1 MLARNQKEFIE
12 LFNSIEDPR
21 EDGRVLYPIAEIL
34 FLVIAGVLS
43 CAESWREIV
52 CYGNMN
58 IEFLRN
64 YLPFAQGIPSKSVL
78 SRVFG
83 IIDKKIMERFLIDF
97 AAWFQAKSSSI
108 TDPQREVIALDG
120 KKIRGSGIH
129 LLHALA
135 TQAGIVLCQ
144 VDIDNKNNESVKIP
158 EILDTLEVSGAVVTA
173 DALNCQKAIAKKI
186 VEKGADYFLALKGNQ
201 GTLFEDAKSYFVNKE
216 GLDFIEDIN
225 KEHGRLEIRKCW
237 STSNIDWLKG
247 GHCDWVGLKSI
258 CYIERER
265 HIKDKISKE
274 VALYI
279 SSTDAIAKNH
289 LYYSRQHW
297 DVENK
302 LHWVL
307 DVIFNEDHS
316 TFMARNAAQNMGIVR
331 KLIINMIRRYKK
343 TTGDQTAIKTVRKAS
358 SWSVNATAKVL
369 NFMVAN

>member
-12 LFNSIEDPR
+12 LFNTIEDPR
-21 EDGRVLYPIAEIL
+21 EDGKILYPIAEIL

-52 CYGNMN
+52 RYGNMN
-58 IEFLRN
+58 IEFLRH
-64 YLPFAQGIPSKSVL
+64 YLPFNQGIPSKSVL

-83 IIDKKIMERFLIDF
+83 MIDKKVMERFLIDF
-97 AAWFQAKSSSI
+97 AAWFQAKSTSI
-108 TDPQREVIALDG
+108 NDVKKEVIALDG
-120 KKIRGSGIH
+120 KRIRGSGVH

-158 EILDTLEVSGAVVTA
+158 EILDKLQISGAVVTA
-173 DALNCQKAIAKKI
+173 DALNCQKTIAKKI
-186 VEKGADYFLALKGNQ
+186 IEKEADYFLALKGNQ
-201 GTLFEDAKSYFVNKE
+201 GTLFEDAKTYFIKKE
-216 GLDFIEDIN
+216 GLDFIEEIN
-225 KEHGRLEIRKCW
+225 KEHGRVEIRRCW
-237 STSNIDWLKG
+237 STSNIDWLKE
-247 GHCDWVGLKSI
+247 GHPDWVELKSI

-279 SSTDAIAKNH
+279 SSTEAVAKNH

-316 TFMARNAAQNMGIVR
+316 TFMAHNAAQNMGIVR

-358 SWSVNATAKVL
+358 SWSVKETAKVL

>member
-12 LFNSIEDPR
+12 LFNTIEDPR
-21 EDGRVLYPIAEIL
+21 EDGKILYSIAEIL

-52 CYGNMN
+52 RYGNMN

-64 YLPFAQGIPSKSVL
+64 YLPFNNGIPSRSVL

-83 IIDKKIMERFLIDF
+83 LINKKVMEKFLIDF
-97 AAWFQAKSSSI
+97 AAWFQTKLTSPASSEK
-108 TDPQREVIALDG
+108 EVIALDG
-120 KKIRGSGIH
+120 KRIRGSDIH

-135 TQAGIVLCQ
+135 TQSGVVLCQ
-144 VDIDNKNNESVKIP
+144 VDIDNKNNESIKIP
-158 EILDTLEVSGAVVTA
+158 EVLEELEISDTVVTA
-173 DALNCQKAIAKKI
+173 DALNCQKTIATKIIQKK
-186 VEKGADYFLALKGNQ
+186 ADYFLSLKGNQ
-201 GTLFEDAKSYFVNKE
+201 GTLFEDAKTYFINKE
-216 GLDFIEDIN
+216 GLDFIEEIN
-225 KEHGRLEIRKCW
+225 KEHGRVEVRRCW
-237 STSNIDWLKG
+237 STSNINWLKE
-247 GHCDWVGLKSI
+247 GHPDWVGLKSI

-274 VALYI
+274 IALYI

-297 DVENK
+297 GVENK

-307 DVIFNEDHS
+307 DVVFNEDHS

-331 KLIINMIRRYKK
+331 KLIINIIRRYKK
-343 TTGDQTAIKTVRKAS
+343 ITGDQTAIKTVRKAS
-358 SWSVNATAKVL
+358 SWSINETAKVL

>member
-1 MLARNQKEFIE
+1 MLAKNQKEFIE
-12 LFNSIEDPR
+12 LFNTIEDPR
-21 EDGRVLYPIAEIL
+21 EDGKILYPIAEIL

-52 CYGNMN
+52 RYGNMN

-64 YLPFAQGIPSKSVL
+64 YLPFNQGIPSKSVL

-83 IIDKKIMERFLIDF
+83 MIDKKVMERFLIDF
-97 AAWFQAKSSSI
+97 AAWFQAKSTSI
-108 TDPQREVIALDG
+108 MDSKKEVIALDG
-120 KKIRGSGIH
+120 KRIRGSGVH

-158 EILDTLEVSGAVVTA
+158 EILDELKISGAVVTA
-173 DALNCQKAIAKKI
+173 DALNCQKTIAKKI
-186 VEKGADYFLALKGNQ
+186 IEKEADYFLALKGNQ
-201 GTLFEDAKSYFVNKE
+201 GTLFEDAKTYFINKE
-216 GLDFIEDIN
+216 GLDFVEEIN
-225 KEHGRLEIRKCW
+225 KEHGRIEIRRCW
-237 STSNIDWLKG
+237 STSNIDWLKE
-247 GHCDWVGLKSI
+247 GHPDWAELKSI

-265 HIKDKISKE
+265 HIKDKISNE

-279 SSTDAIAKNH
+279 SSTEAIAKNH

-307 DVIFNEDHS
+307 DVIFNEDRS
-316 TFMARNAAQNMGIVR
+316 TFMAHNAAQNMGIVR

-343 TTGDQTAIKTVRKAS
+343 TSGDQTAIKTVRKAS
-358 SWSVNATAKVL
+358 SWSVNETAKVL

>member
-12 LFNSIEDPR
+12 LFNTIEDPR
-21 EDGRVLYPIAEIL
+21 EDGRILYPIAEIL

-52 CYGNMN
+52 RYGNMN

-64 YLPFAQGIPSKSVL
+64 YLPFNQGIPSKSVL

-83 IIDKKIMERFLIDF
+83 MIDKKVMERFLIDF
-97 AAWFQAKSSSI
+97 AAWFQAKSTFI
-108 TDPQREVIALDG
+108 TDSKKEVIALDG
-120 KKIRGSGIH
+120 KRIRGSGVH

-158 EILDTLEVSGAVVTA
+158 EILDELNISGAVVTA
-173 DALNCQKAIAKKI
+173 DALNCQKTIAKKI
-186 VEKGADYFLALKGNQ
+186 IEKEADYFLALKGNQ
-201 GTLFEDAKSYFVNKE
+201 GTLFEDAKTYFINKE
-216 GLDFIEDIN
+216 GLDFIEEIN
-225 KEHGRLEIRKCW
+225 KEHGRVEIRRCW
-237 STSNIDWLKG
+237 STSNIDWLKE
-247 GHCDWVGLKSI
+247 GHPDWAELKSI

-265 HIKDKISKE
+265 HIKDKISEE

-358 SWSVNATAKVL
+358 SWSVNETAKVL